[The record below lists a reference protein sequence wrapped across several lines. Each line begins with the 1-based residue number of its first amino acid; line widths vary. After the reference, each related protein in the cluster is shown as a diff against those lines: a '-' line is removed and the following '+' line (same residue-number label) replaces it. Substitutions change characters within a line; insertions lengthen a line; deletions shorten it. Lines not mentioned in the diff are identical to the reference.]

1 MFKAAGCVSADAVQ
15 RSLRPE
21 ELRPVLASRLKE
33 LAGQLWPPPLATAI
47 QHSVTSDVVFA
58 TPIAEYAPTQ
68 LTRGRVVLVGDAAH
82 LAAPATGAGMLTG
95 LADADA
101 LGDAIRK
108 GRTAATVLNDYEA
121 QRLGPARD
129 LAQLSEQWSQAYLS
143 QVRARSR

>member
-1 MFKAAGCVSADAVQ
+1 
-15 RSLRPE
+15 
-21 ELRPVLASRLKE
+21 
-33 LAGQLWPPPLATAI
+33 
-47 QHSVTSDVVFA
+47 
-58 TPIAEYAPTQ
+58 
-68 LTRGRVVLVGDAAH
+68 
-82 LAAPATGAGMLTG
+82 MLTG